1 MPAHL
6 LHSTTRQIPG
16 QCAVCMAWPA
26 EPVCEACVVQ
36 FAQPR
41 LRCSTC
47 ATALAS
53 AIGQCGA
60 CVREPPPLDAC
71 VAAVHY
77 AFPWSALLLNFKFH
91 GQPGWAAGFATLM
104 RSAPW
109 VEPALDQAN
118 LVLPMPL
125 SRERLRE
132 RGFNQSLELARQL
145 APRKVDSAILLRTL
159 HTMPQ
164 SALGRAERM
173 RNVRHAF
180 AVEPGRAHVLD
191 GARVVLV
198 DDVMTSGASLFAAA
212 QTLRDSGVRHIT
224 GLVLARADPPALR
237 DESS

>member
-1 MPAHL
+1 M
-6 LHSTTRQIPG
+6 
-16 QCAVCMAWPA
+16 
-26 EPVCEACVVQ
+26 VQ

-41 LRCSTC
+41 MRCSTC
-47 ATALAS
+47 ATPLAS
-53 AIGQCGA
+53 ATGQCGA

-71 VAAVHY
+71 VAAVPY

-91 GQPGWAAGFATLM
+91 GDPGWAASFATLM

-109 VEPALDQAN
+109 VEPALEQAE

-125 SRERLRE
+125 SKERLRE
-132 RGFNQSLELARQL
+132 RGFNQSLELARRL
-145 APRKVDSAILLRTL
+145 APRKADSGILLRTL
-159 HTMPQ
+159 HTIPQ

-180 AVEPGRAHVLD
+180 AVEPARAKQLD

-212 QTLRDSGVRHIT
+212 RTLRQSGARHIAAM
-224 GLVLARADPPALR
+224 VLARADPPAHHDDAL
-237 DESS
+237 

>member
-6 LHSTTRQIPG
+6 LHSTIRQLPG

-41 LRCSTC
+41 MRCSTC

-53 AIGQCGA
+53 ATGQCGA

-71 VAAVHY
+71 VAAVAY

-91 GQPGWAAGFATLM
+91 GDPGWAASFATLM

-109 VEPALDQAN
+109 VEPALEQAD

-132 RGFNQSLELARQL
+132 RGFNQSLELARRL
-145 APRKVDSAILLRTL
+145 APRKVDSGILLRTL
-159 HTMPQ
+159 HTVPQ

-180 AVEPGRAHVLD
+180 AVEPARASALD
-191 GARVVLV
+191 GTRVVLV

-212 QTLRDSGVRHIT
+212 RTLRQSGAHHIT
-224 GLVLARADPPALR
+224 AMVLARADPPAHHDGAL
-237 DESS
+237 

>member
-6 LHSTTRQIPG
+6 LHSTIRQLPG

-41 LRCSTC
+41 MRCSTC

-53 AIGQCGA
+53 ATGQCGA

-71 VAAVHY
+71 VAAVAY

-91 GQPGWAAGFATLM
+91 GDPGWAASFATLM

-109 VEPALDQAN
+109 VEPALEQAD

-132 RGFNQSLELARQL
+132 RGFNQSLELARRL
-145 APRKVDSAILLRTL
+145 APRKVDSGILLRTL
-159 HTMPQ
+159 HTVPQ

-180 AVEPGRAHVLD
+180 AVEPARASALD
-191 GARVVLV
+191 GTRVVLV

-212 QTLRDSGVRHIT
+212 RTLRHSGARHIT
-224 GLVLARADPPALR
+224 AMVLARADPPAHHDDAL
-237 DESS
+237 

>member
-1 MPAHL
+1 M
-6 LHSTTRQIPG
+6 
-16 QCAVCMAWPA
+16 
-26 EPVCEACVVQ
+26 VQ
-36 FAQPR
+36 FAQPQM
-41 LRCSTC
+41 RCSTC

-53 AIGQCGA
+53 ATGQCGA

-71 VAAVHY
+71 VAAVAY

-91 GQPGWAAGFATLM
+91 GDPGWAASFATLM

-109 VEPALDQAN
+109 VEPALEQAD

-132 RGFNQSLELARQL
+132 RGFNQSLELARRL
-145 APRKVDSAILLRTL
+145 APCKVDSGILLRTL
-159 HTMPQ
+159 HTVPQ

-180 AVEPGRAHVLD
+180 AVEPARASALD
-191 GARVVLV
+191 GTRVVLV

-212 QTLRDSGVRHIT
+212 RTLRHSGARHIT
-224 GLVLARADPPALR
+224 AMVLARADPPAHHDDAL
-237 DESS
+237 